1 MDPREADTLAALCI
15 LVMEEMGEKW
25 GCLGVEG
32 TREESLHGF
41 FKKNVLLLQS
51 FYSTR
56 WRTGAAHARKT
67 FRK

>member
-41 FKKNVLLLQS
+41 FFKKCFIITEFLQHTLAHRS
-51 FYSTR
+51 SP
-56 WRTGAAHARKT
+56 RTED
-67 FRK
+67 F